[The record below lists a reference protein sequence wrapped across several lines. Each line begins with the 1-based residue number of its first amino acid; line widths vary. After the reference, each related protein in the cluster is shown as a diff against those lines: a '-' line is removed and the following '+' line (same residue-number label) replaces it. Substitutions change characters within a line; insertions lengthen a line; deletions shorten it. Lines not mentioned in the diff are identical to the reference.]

1 MSEMGEM
8 FRERREHSKMKRAQN
23 RQNSVELL
31 TEKNIPFTSNNGNV
45 HLVVAERYDFW
56 PGTGLWSDRH
66 DKQSK
71 QKNRGVFSLIKR
83 IERDGSEE
91 AEVRHSTVRH

>member
-1 MSEMGEM
+1 MSEMSEL
-8 FRERREHSKMKRAQN
+8 FRERREQSKLKRAQN

-31 TEKNIPFTSNNGNV
+31 TEKNIPFTTNNGNV

-56 PGTGLWSDRH
+56 PGTGLWLDRQ

-71 QKNRGVFSLIKR
+71 SKNRGVFALIKR
-83 IERDGSEE
+83 IERDASSE
-91 AEVRHSTVRH
+91 EVRHSTVRH